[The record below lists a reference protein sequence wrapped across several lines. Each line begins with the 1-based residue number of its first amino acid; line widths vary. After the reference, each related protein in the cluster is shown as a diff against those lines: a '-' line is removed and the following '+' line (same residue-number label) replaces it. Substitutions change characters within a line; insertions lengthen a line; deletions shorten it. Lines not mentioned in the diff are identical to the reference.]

1 MPPYFK
7 YILAIY
13 LIVINIIAFALM
25 GIDKKRARN
34 KEWRISEAALFTTA
48 LLFGSLGSNIGMRYF
63 RHKTKHWYFKF
74 GFPAILI
81 AETALV
87 LGIILFLILILS
99 AKTETSSE

>member
-1 MPPYFK
+1 MPPYFE

-13 LIVINIIAFALM
+13 LIVINITAFALM

-63 RHKTKHWYFKF
+63 RHKTKHWYCKF
-74 GFPAILI
+74 GMPMILLI
-81 AETALV
+81 QFV
-87 LGIILFLILILS
+87 LILYF
-99 AKTETSSE
+99 AA

>member
-63 RHKTKHWYFKF
+63 RHKTKHWYFVIFMPMIMVIQIVILAFIINKF
-74 GFPAILI
+74 
-81 AETALV
+81 
-87 LGIILFLILILS
+87 
-99 AKTETSSE
+99 

>member
-48 LLFGSLGSNIGMRYF
+48 LLFGSLGSNIGSNCNAY
-63 RHKTKHWYFKF
+63 
-74 GFPAILI
+74 
-81 AETALV
+81 V
-87 LGIILFLILILS
+87 LQRWRCCRV
-99 AKTETSSE
+99 

>member
-1 MPPYFK
+1 MPPYFE

-63 RHKTKHWYFKF
+63 RHKTKHWYFVIF
-74 GFPAILI
+74 MPLIMIVQIVIL
-81 AETALV
+81 AFV
-87 LGIILFLILILS
+87 LNKL
-99 AKTETSSE
+99 

>member
-1 MPPYFK
+1 MPPYFE

-63 RHKTKHWYFKF
+63 RHKTKHWYFVIFMPMIMVIQIVILAFIINKF
-74 GFPAILI
+74 
-81 AETALV
+81 
-87 LGIILFLILILS
+87 
-99 AKTETSSE
+99 